1 MACVYVPQRDPTMA
15 SLREL
20 LAVRTERKGER
31 PAAWVIENMQ
41 FVTRADIPD
50 FHRASPPAARRRPSG
65 LKATART
72 ERLFLANTR
81 PSSPVVTSIS
91 STIPRREWAPS
102 APVPTASHS
111 PSGLT
116 SRCEYGTGLGR
127 QRPELA
133 PCRHLPDFDSRVYA
147 PRGQPCLVGAETQ
160 GDRANTVRH
169 PPGGAHRRAA
179 LQPPD
184 VPSSA
189 TPGAA
194 FLRSLIPR
202 SGRCSPLALPIGQ
215 RVVVPL
221 DRVGRKILH
230 EFPVDALPVAEVH
243 ALAMR
248 VGVRDDEQTSL
259 HLPVPRRPNGS
270 GTEPK
275 KIQTPQPQHRRD
287 RAPSARERKQKE
299 QIEQEKR
306 GRCCGHRDR

>member
-116 SRCEYGTGLGR
+116 SSANMGPALGVNVRSSRPVGTCQTLIVVSMLPEASHVPSGLKARGIEPIQYGTP
-127 QRPELA
+127 QEE
-133 PCRHLPDFDSRVYA
+133 HTEE
-147 PRGQPCLVGAETQ
+147 QPSN
-160 GDRANTVRH
+160 R
-169 PPGGAHRRAA
+169 
-179 LQPPD
+179 
-184 VPSSA
+184 
-189 TPGAA
+189 
-194 FLRSLIPR
+194 
-202 SGRCSPLALPIGQ
+202 
-215 RVVVPL
+215 
-221 DRVGRKILH
+221 
-230 EFPVDALPVAEVH
+230 
-243 ALAMR
+243 
-248 VGVRDDEQTSL
+248 QTSL
-259 HLPVPRRPNGS
+259 PLPHPALRSCV
-270 GTEPK
+270 
-275 KIQTPQPQHRRD
+275 H
-287 RAPSARERKQKE
+287 
-299 QIEQEKR
+299 
-306 GRCCGHRDR
+306 